1 MLDTKGLT
9 SSEASHIANFLK
21 EQVKG
26 IDITVENFKVITSQ
40 GKRDNDWL
48 PIDTNKA
55 VEDLKG
61 SLLKKAE
68 YFSLSA
74 WLREAIKYKDNK
86 INEAIAETFD
96 NSNVEGL
103 KPYPKAVATVDT
115 SWSKFFEHLD
125 IKAQSEYLTQEAIA
139 SHIGSFIHRFDV
151 VRSKIDNYLPTDF
164 VKLSNTET
172 MTVKNT
178 LLYDTDELLREVE
191 SLQSIHREA
200 EKTINFY
207 KAKHKEWVAIEE
219 RTYQILLAE
228 HASETATVRV
238 ENTAI
243 LRKYQSDFEIQKT
256 NKIEQ
261 LAQSKIVIPQS
272 MQATLDNVYKK
283 LK

>member
-86 INEAIAETFD
+86 IYTIYE
-96 NSNVEGL
+96 
-103 KPYPKAVATVDT
+103 
-115 SWSKFFEHLD
+115 
-125 IKAQSEYLTQEAIA
+125 
-139 SHIGSFIHRFDV
+139 
-151 VRSKIDNYLPTDF
+151 IDW
-164 VKLSNTET
+164 
-172 MTVKNT
+172 
-178 LLYDTDELLREVE
+178 
-191 SLQSIHREA
+191 I
-200 EKTINFY
+200 
-207 KAKHKEWVAIEE
+207 
-219 RTYQILLAE
+219 
-228 HASETATVRV
+228 
-238 ENTAI
+238 
-243 LRKYQSDFEIQKT
+243 
-256 NKIEQ
+256 
-261 LAQSKIVIPQS
+261 
-272 MQATLDNVYKK
+272 
-283 LK
+283 